1 MPFRSIPF
9 HSIPFHSVLFCS
21 VLFHSMNAID
31 LQTKKGGKRGDG
43 AHDEDGAPPEEEHGL
58 GYHGNV
64 R

>member
-1 MPFRSIPF
+1 
-9 HSIPFHSVLFCS
+9 
-21 VLFHSMNAID
+21 MNAID